1 MWYILPTADCIPNAA
16 NKCAKY
22 FQDRTTIPHS
32 CASGSLGST
41 LIQPHTCFPEVMVL
55 MNACKD
61 EEHAKKYSCIFGV
74 DHRGN
79 WKLDV
84 WYRPIPDKIFWG
96 HNLWLLYLVVMLI
109 FPSRP
114 LPPGSPR
121 PRCPCCCA
129 ILVVVVGGDGRAQE
143 RWNVLE
149 CLPFVPLR
157 LQPVRF

>member
-84 WYRPIPDKIFWG
+84 
-96 HNLWLLYLVVMLI
+96 
-109 FPSRP
+109 
-114 LPPGSPR
+114 
-121 PRCPCCCA
+121 
-129 ILVVVVGGDGRAQE
+129 
-143 RWNVLE
+143 
-149 CLPFVPLR
+149 
-157 LQPVRF
+157 